1 MLDRPHKSVFETGF
15 NKFNKLLEDKGFMV
29 EYLHIVFTVY
39 ALVIT
44 GVSLYYIR
52 EHVLKLREVEW
63 E

>member
-1 MLDRPHKSVFETGF
+1 
-15 NKFNKLLEDKGFMV
+15 MV
-29 EYLHIVFTVY
+29 EYLHIVFTIY

-52 EHVLKLREVEW
+52 EHVQKLREVEW